1 MTLIDQKPPVANGFL
16 SSSDLNSILAAIR
29 QEIQASGQAERSLT
43 LEIDGIRH
51 LQNSGGHFLYRI
63 ILSNPVNFS
72 PEQVLRFRVRH
83 SKDAILATVIACD
96 DEGLVLETEH
106 PLPTDAKLVSVTFD
120 PSFIYRA
127 LGEYLSRA
135 EGTAISRDFLDR
147 RLTPLPT
154 IHYRPHEGLNQDQAM
169 AVDGTTTI
177 PIHLLWGPPGTGK
190 TTTLGVAVTQWMKSG
205 YRVLVVSTSNAA
217 VDVAM
222 KTVLKRVRHAQRKH
236 LLRLGTSL
244 DPEVNG
250 ITLAG
255 KLRDVD
261 CVVAAEAR
269 NAQNRLSVLSN
280 LLSQRPI
287 SNDRFQ
293 SLYAEYSR
301 LEQVVEKANRKAQ
314 DVLPSVLPAVRVIGC
329 TLAKMVLDRTVNETK
344 YDIVVV
350 DEVSMAPVVYA
361 LAASTLALKHLILAG
376 DPKQLPPIC
385 QSEKEDAQRWFA
397 TSPFDW
403 FGADQLEDDA
413 GGSSFSLLR
422 TQYRMTNEIGGL
434 VSRLTYQGRL
444 QHGRNDSGSPVEF
457 VDLPIEWQTTH
468 YSVREKSY
476 FHLSSIPIV
485 HKLARFFERH
495 QELLLLSPFRPQ
507 RSLLA
512 ALSFDLKERFHK
524 LKVTA
529 NTIHRAQG
537 SESCA
542 VIVDLTT
549 HDPNH
554 LVAFFRDRHCENL
567 FNVGISRAKDRL
579 IVLGNKVLISGLSRE
594 STFWMRFF
602 SEFGNGVRFCPAGDL
617 LDDPLQPGELSALL
631 DQDATEVESPGIYSH
646 SEFEEDLDTFT
657 GLLGR
662 TKATRR
668 LLVLPKEHGKVELPD
683 CVVRY
688 TANLPS
694 LLVAN
699 GYIVLPYGKG
709 WVATKSPNVARVVW
723 RIGFS
728 HLAEEEVNPIQAK
741 RFFCPECA
749 TGDLILK
756 AYAQEGWFLVCTN
769 TQDHQCE
776 YRRRLS
782 LDDAKL
788 KVRLQGMTC
797 PSKHP
802 LTVRQ
807 GGSRFFLG
815 CENYPSCTYT
825 ERLSV
830 IEGM

>member
-1 MTLIDQKPPVANGFL
+1 VAVLTAVRVSDAVTAHRTSWLSDQL
-16 SSSDLNSILAAIR
+16 SV
-29 QEIQASGQAERSLT
+29 RS
-43 LEIDGIRH
+43 
-51 LQNSGGHFLYRI
+51 
-63 ILSNPVNFS
+63 
-72 PEQVLRFRVRH
+72 
-83 SKDAILATVIACD
+83 
-96 DEGLVLETEH
+96 
-106 PLPTDAKLVSVTFD
+106 
-120 PSFIYRA
+120 
-127 LGEYLSRA
+127 
-135 EGTAISRDFLDR
+135 
-147 RLTPLPT
+147 
-154 IHYRPHEGLNQDQAM
+154 M
-169 AVDGTTTI
+169 TTI
-177 PIHLLWGPPGTGK
+177 PIHLLLGPPGTGK
-190 TTTLGVAVTQWMKSG
+190 TTTLGVAVAEWMTRR

-222 KTVLKRVRHAQRKH
+222 KAVLKRVPHARRKH

-261 CVVAAEAR
+261 CEVAAEAR
-269 NAQNRLSVLSN
+269 KAQERLIELAD
-280 LLSQRPI
+280 LLSKRPI

-293 SLYAEYSR
+293 TLHAEYSR
-301 LEQVVEKANRKAQ
+301 LETVVEQANRKAQ
-314 DVLPSVLPAVRVIGC
+314 AVLPDVLPAVQVIGC

-361 LAASTLALKHLILAG
+361 LAASTLTLKHLILAG

-385 QSEKEDAQRWFA
+385 QSGKEDAQRWFA
-397 TSPFDW
+397 TSPFHW
-403 FGADQLEDDA
+403 FGADHLEDDA

-434 VSRLTYQGRL
+434 VNRLTYQGRL

-468 YSVREKSY
+468 YSVRERSY
-476 FHLSSIPIV
+476 FHLSSIPII
-485 HKLARFFERH
+485 HKLARFVERH

-512 ALSFDLKERFHK
+512 ALSFDLKERFPK

-529 NTIHRAQG
+529 STIHRAQG
-537 SESCA
+537 SESRA

-549 HDPNH
+549 HDPKH
-554 LVAFFRDRHCENL
+554 LVAFFRDRHCESL
-567 FNVGISRAKDRL
+567 FNVAISRAKDRL
-579 IVLGNKVLISGLSRE
+579 IVLGNKSLISLLSRE
-594 STFWMRFF
+594 NSFWKRFF
-602 SEFGNGVRFCPAGDL
+602 REFGDGVRFCPAGDL
-617 LDDPLQPGELSALL
+617 LDEPLQPGELSASL
-631 DQDATEVESPGIYSH
+631 DHDATEVESPSIYSH
-646 SEFEEDLDTFT
+646 SEFEEDLDTFV
-657 GLLGR
+657 GLLRGA
-662 TKATRR
+662 KATRK
-668 LLVLPKEHGKVELPD
+668 LLVLPEEHEKVELPD

-688 TANLPS
+688 TTNLPA

-699 GYIVLPYGKG
+699 GHVVIPYGKG
-709 WVATKSPNVARVVW
+709 WLGTKSPNVARVVW

-728 HLAEEEVNPIQAK
+728 HLAEEEVNPLQAK

-756 AYAQEGWFLVCTN
+756 AYAHEGWFLVCSN
-769 TQDHQCE
+769 TQDHQCG

-782 LDDAKL
+782 LEDAKL

-825 ERLSV
+825 ARLSL
-830 IEGM
+830 IDGM

>member
-1 MTLIDQKPPVANGFL
+1 MTLSDQKKPVSNGFL
-16 SSSDLNSILAAIR
+16 SSSDLNSILSAIR
-29 QEIQASGQAERSLT
+29 QETQASGDAERSLR

-51 LQNSGGHFLYRI
+51 LQDSVGRFVYRI

-72 PEQVLRFRVRH
+72 PEQVLQFRVRH
-83 SKDAILATVIACD
+83 SKEAILATVLACD

-106 PLPTDAKLVSVTFD
+106 PLPSDARLVSVTFD

-127 LGEYLSRA
+127 LGEYLKQAQETS
-135 EGTAISRDFLDR
+135 ISRDFLDR
-147 RLTPLPT
+147 RLNPLPT
-154 IHYRPHEGLNQDQAM
+154 IPYRPQEGLNRDQAI
-169 AVDGTTTI
+169 AVDGMTTI

-190 TTTLGVAVTQWMKSG
+190 TTTLGVAVAQWMKRG
-205 YRVLVVSTSNAA
+205 DRVLVVSTSNAA

-222 KTVLKRVRHAQRKH
+222 KAVLKRVPHAQRRH

-244 DPEVNG
+244 DPEVKG

-261 CVVAAEAR
+261 CVGVAEAR
-269 NAQNRLSVLSN
+269 KAQDRLNELAD
-280 LLSQRPI
+280 LLSKRQMT
-287 SNDRFQ
+287 NDRFQ
-293 SLYAEYSR
+293 TLYAEYSR
-301 LEQVVEKANRKAQ
+301 LEHVVEKANRKAH
-314 DVLPSVLPAVRVIGC
+314 DILPGIMPDVRVLGC
-329 TLAKMVLDRTVNETK
+329 TLAKMVLDRTVNGAK

-350 DEVSMAPVVYA
+350 DEVSMVPVVYA
-361 LAASTLALKHLILAG
+361 LAASTLSLKHSILAG

-403 FGADQLEDDA
+403 FGTDHLEDEA
-413 GGSSFSLLR
+413 GSSSFSLLR

-457 VDLPIEWQTTH
+457 VDLPVEWQTTH
-468 YSVREKSY
+468 YSVHDKSY
-476 FHLSSIPIV
+476 FHLSSVPII
-485 HKLARFFERH
+485 HKLARFFEKH

-512 ALSFDLKERFHK
+512 ALSFDVKERFPK

-529 NTIHRAQG
+529 STIHRAQG
-537 SESCA
+537 SESRA

-579 IVLGNKVLISGLSRE
+579 IVLGNKNLISVLTRE
-594 STFWMRFF
+594 SNFWKRFF
-602 SEFGNGVRFCPAGDL
+602 SEFGDGVRLCPASDL
-617 LDDPLQPGELSALL
+617 LDDPIEPGELRALF
-631 DQDATEVESPGIYSH
+631 DKDASEVESPGIYSH
-646 SEFEEDLDTFT
+646 SQFEEDLETFT
-657 GLLGR
+657 GLLEG
-662 TKATRR
+662 TKTTRR
-668 LLVLPKEHGKVELPD
+668 LLVLPEEHGKIEVPD
-683 CVVRY
+683 CVIRHA
-688 TANLPS
+688 ANLPA

-709 WVATKSPNVARVVW
+709 WLVTRSPNVARVVW

-756 AYAQEGWFLVCTN
+756 SYAHEGWFLVCTN
-769 TQDHQCE
+769 TQNHQCE

-807 GGSRFFLG
+807 SGSRFFLG
-815 CENYPSCTYT
+815 CENYPSCIYT
-825 ERLSV
+825 SALSL